1 VSTFNLTSPAKTL
14 HHLAVLAIFDSL
26 VWLLTYSACACVYM
40 HVNVLF
46 INLSSYIIYMSVFM
60 LLTYCYGLYMIYLPH
75 DHVFDVPILG
85 LCLNK
90 LLLFGISIWHYVMF
104 FLLFIGRYNQAINM
118 QLIT

>member
-75 DHVFDVPILG
+75 DHVFEFQYWDFVWINYYYLA
-85 LCLNK
+85 
-90 LLLFGISIWHYVMF
+90 
-104 FLLFIGRYNQAINM
+104 FLYDIM
-118 QLIT
+118 